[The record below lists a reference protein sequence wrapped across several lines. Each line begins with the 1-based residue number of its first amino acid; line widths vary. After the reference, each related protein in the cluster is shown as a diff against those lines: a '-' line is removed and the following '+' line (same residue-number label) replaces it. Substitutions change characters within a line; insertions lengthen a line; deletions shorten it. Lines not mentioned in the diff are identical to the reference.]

1 MAHNRYFIIENDDPN
16 KDAIMELVA
25 QTGQKQRY
33 NFTETKIAVK
43 LHEEDH
49 EHHEVL
55 DQYQEYN
62 HEEILI
68 ALDNNEWRV
77 DPFEE

>member
-1 MAHNRYFIIENDDPN
+1 
-16 KDAIMELVA
+16 MELVV
-25 QTGQKQRY
+25 QTGQKQRC
-33 NFTETKIAVK
+33 NFAETKIVVK

-49 EHHEVL
+49 EQHEVL

-62 HEEILI
+62 HEKILI

-77 DPFEE
+77 PLFEE

>member
-1 MAHNRYFIIENDDPN
+1 MAHNRYFVIESNDPN
-16 KDAIMELVA
+16 MDAIVELVA
-25 QTGQKQRY
+25 QTGQPQRQ
-33 NFTETKIAVK
+33 NLAETQTVVK

-62 HEEILI
+62 HKEILI

-77 DPFEE
+77 DPFE

>member
-1 MAHNRYFIIENDDPN
+1 MSHNRYYIINADDPN
-16 KDAIMELVA
+16 KDVIMEFVA
-25 QTGQKQRY
+25 QTGQKQRC
-33 NFTETKIAVK
+33 NFAETKIVVK

-49 EHHEVL
+49 EQHEVL

-62 HEEILI
+62 YEEIII

-77 DPFEE
+77 SPFEE